1 MVEASMLTQ
10 VIISRFLRDLFASSV
25 LLVPKER
32 PIPIIGPI
40 IGDMSIA
47 HLKGHAQSAGK
58 SRKYDIQYRLLIIA
72 FIEERRGDP
81 ADPFADIQNIVGII
95 FLPEHLQFAGGV
107 AFIAGD
113 NG

>member
-47 HLKGHAQSAGK
+47 PITTGMELVLRPTLAMMVAKKRIHRLAPLKS
-58 SRKYDIQYRLLIIA
+58 
-72 FIEERRGDP
+72 
-81 ADPFADIQNIVGII
+81 I
-95 FLPEHLQFAGGV
+95 FDV
-107 AFIAGD
+107 IYC
-113 NG
+113 